1 MSKMGA
7 FNLQIEEY
15 TNYLISQ
22 GDSYDQVLESV
33 QKVYGLSDY
42 DADELVWKLWVD
54 SGSNDRYAITDED
67 FDRLHEDYDR
77 FSHGV
82 NDMSDDGDALASAGF
97 GTDEDYGA
105 F

>member
-1 MSKMGA
+1 MSKMGS
-7 FNLQIEEY
+7 FNLEVEEY
-15 TNYLISQ
+15 VNYSISK
-22 GDSYDQVLESV
+22 GNSYDGIVTNV
-33 QKVYGLSDY
+33 QSLFHLSDY
-42 DADELVWKLWVD
+42 AADELVWKLWVD
-54 SGSNDRYAITDED
+54 SGANE
-67 FDRLHEDYDR
+67 EEYDR

>member
-7 FNLQIEEY
+7 FNLDLEEY
-15 TNYLISQ
+15 VNYMINHGNTFDGILAN
-22 GDSYDQVLESV
+22 V
-33 QKVYGLSDY
+33 QKLFHLSDY
-42 DADELVWKLWVD
+42 AADELVWKLWVD
-54 SGSNDRYAITDED
+54 SGSNDKHAITD
-67 FDRLHEDYDR
+67 EDYDR